1 MRNILQTS
9 NQNTGQNAMRFAVL
23 MFAFWASAGANA
35 SPLVYTPLNPAF
47 GGNPSN
53 GIVMLN
59 EAQAQDQTKAPAK
72 SGSGAAGGAG
82 GAGSAAACPDKK
94 LCAFQTRLQSA
105 ILSRLSADIVGT
117 LVKDGNVQ
125 PGTIDTIN
133 FLIDAI
139 DLGGGQIQV
148 SITSKATGQTETFV
162 VDQGEPLS

>member
-1 MRNILQTS
+1 MRNTLKTS
-9 NQNTGQNAMRFAVL
+9 SQNTRQNAMQFAVL
-23 MFAFWASAGANA
+23 LFVSWVSAGAHA

-53 GIVMLN
+53 GVVMLN

-72 SGSGAAGGAG
+72 SGSGAAG

-162 VDQGEPLS
+162 VDQGEPS